1 MVMRWVDGGKIGETM
16 KRNSDKVG
24 GAGRQS
30 WLGGLL
36 LMGGGPK
43 SFTKKEEGEEEPE
56 AGTDQFIDLGVSWLS
71 HLGIPGM

>member
-1 MVMRWVDGGKIGETM
+1 MVMTWVDGEKIGERM
-16 KRNSDKVG
+16 KRISDKVG
-24 GAGRQS
+24 GAGRLS

-43 SFTKKEEGEEEPE
+43 SFTKKGEGEEEPE
-56 AGTDQFIDLGVSWLS
+56 AGTDQLIDLGVSWPS